1 MGICAKR
8 SSVFVQLSWYV
19 FVSAAALE
27 LGDSVL
33 VAKRPQNAAGRVSEN
48 SRLFVVS
55 SPPRDYA
62 DHEEDNCDD
71 DHDEEDNCDYVDDDK
86 ADVSVSMAEF
96 SRKISN
102 VCLSLSPPHHAARSK
117 YISNFQR
124 SQKYIVVQ
132 LICLPLSLP
141 KPCQITMPLTN
152 SLLFTEICSSF

>member
-1 MGICAKR
+1 M
-8 SSVFVQLSWYV
+8 
-19 FVSAAALE
+19 SAAALE

-55 SPPRDYA
+55 SPARDYA

-71 DHDEEDNCDYVDDDK
+71 DHDEEDNCDDVDDDK

-102 VCLSLSPPHHAARSK
+102 VCLSLSPQSARSQ

-141 KPCQITMPLTN
+141 TVPDHNATHQLPVVYTN
-152 SLLFTEICSSF
+152 M

>member
-1 MGICAKR
+1 MSG
-8 SSVFVQLSWYV
+8 
-19 FVSAAALE
+19 AALE

-71 DHDEEDNCDYVDDDK
+71 DHDKEDNCDDVDDDK

-96 SRKISN
+96 SRKITN
-102 VCLSLSPPHHAARSK
+102 VCLSLSP
-117 YISNFQR
+117 Q
-124 SQKYIVVQ
+124 
-132 LICLPLSLP
+132 
-141 KPCQITMPLTN
+141 CQITIYFRLPGIYCSAVYMFASLSPHTMPDHNTAHQLPVVYTN
-152 SLLFTEICSSF
+152 M

>member
-1 MGICAKR
+1 MSG
-8 SSVFVQLSWYV
+8 
-19 FVSAAALE
+19 AALE

-71 DHDEEDNCDYVDDDK
+71 HHEEEDNCDDVDDDK

-102 VCLSLSPPHHAARSK
+102 VCLSLSLRHTT
-117 YISNFQR
+117 
-124 SQKYIVVQ
+124 
-132 LICLPLSLP
+132 LPDQNIFPTSRDHRNIL
-141 KPCQITMPLTN
+141 
-152 SLLFTEICSSF
+152 

>member
-1 MGICAKR
+1 MSG
-8 SSVFVQLSWYV
+8 
-19 FVSAAALE
+19 AALE

-71 DHDEEDNCDYVDDDK
+71 DDEEEDNCDDVDDDK

-132 LICLPLSLP
+132 LICLPLSP
-141 KPCQITMPLTN
+141 HSARSKCRSITKC
-152 SLLFTEICSSF
+152 LFFTQICSSF